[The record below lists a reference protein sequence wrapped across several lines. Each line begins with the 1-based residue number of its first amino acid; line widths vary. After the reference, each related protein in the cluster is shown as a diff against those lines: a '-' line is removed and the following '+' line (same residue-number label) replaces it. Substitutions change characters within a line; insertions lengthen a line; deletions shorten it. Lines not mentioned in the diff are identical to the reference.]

1 MPIYKY
7 GCESCGYKFEELQK
21 IGDKPLEE
29 CPKCGRQVR
38 RMITHSSF
46 ILKGTG
52 WYATDYANKSANL
65 NNDKKSSPDTAKK
78 VVEKKEIKDK
88 SEKAA

>member
-21 IGDKPLEE
+21 VNDEPLEK
-29 CPKCGRQVR
+29 CPECGRQVR
-38 RMITHSSF
+38 RMVTHSSF

-65 NNDKKSSPDTAKK
+65 NNDKKSSSDTAKK
-78 VVEKKEIKDK
+78 VVEKKEIKNK